1 MNGGDFRD
9 TRDDAELAG
18 FGKCRKR
25 QRSKSPEKRREDIAG
40 KRLRGEALTL
50 DEKRA
55 EEAEAVKVILKNINP
70 TCSTSRNGCLIIS
83 RTNLA
88 NRSSR
93 S

>member
-55 EEAEAVKVILKNINP
+55 EEAEAVKVILKKH
-70 TCSTSRNGCLIIS
+70 
-83 RTNLA
+83 
-88 NRSSR
+88 
-93 S
+93 